1 MSNPVE
7 EFHRSQTDQRIKSLL
22 MLLGIV
28 GSLIMAFPMM
38 IGFRGFAGLGGGYVF
53 AMIPVVACFML
64 AHAIVF
70 VRGRFVPAPIPK
82 AIVRR

>member
-7 EFHRSQTDQRIKSLL
+7 DFRRSQTDQRIKSILIV
-22 MLLGIV
+22 LGIV
-28 GSLIMAFPMM
+28 GSRVMAFPMM

-53 AMIPVVACFML
+53 AVIPFTVCFVV

-70 VRGRFVPAPIPK
+70 VRRRLVPSPIPP
-82 AIVRR
+82 ATLRR

>member
-1 MSNPVE
+1 MSTTAVE
-7 EFHRSQTDQRIKSLL
+7 AFQRSQTDLRIKSILIV
-22 MLLGIV
+22 LGVV

-53 AMIPVVACFML
+53 SVIPFVVCFAL

-70 VRGRFVPAPIPK
+70 ARRLTGGR
-82 AIVRR
+82 